1 MASTGS
7 LGRIRTSL
15 GIGRILEQ
23 KGYKVDTADR
33 FQPNLLFVYNLYA
46 YFSLQNKN
54 RPATVFASR
63 RTSPL
68 PIPRPDDVK
77 AILNDFHARIRSIID
92 DAWKEWLDI
101 PWRGK
106 LVFTKRA
113 RAMLV
118 FDFVVRRA
126 REAFDGDPNIRVI
139 VKHQTVKFLFKDKL
153 LIRFKKS
160 SEKGIGSNIMTQ
172 AVLDFVDPQRTIP
185 DLVFDIM
192 KVEVCYR
199 PDELGISLE
208 EVAVVART
216 EHARIW
222 AYPLDRAGGTV
233 VPLPI
238 ATPDESPAV
247 VIPRQPRSD
256 RKAEDEG
263 E

>member
-1 MASTGS
+1 M
-7 LGRIRTSL
+7 
-15 GIGRILEQ
+15 
-23 KGYKVDTADR
+23 
-33 FQPNLLFVYNLYA
+33 
-46 YFSLQNKN
+46 
-54 RPATVFASR
+54 
-63 RTSPL
+63 

-77 AILNDFHARIRSIID
+77 AILSDFHVRIRAIID

-106 LVFTKRA
+106 LVFEKRA

-126 REAFDGDPNIRVI
+126 RETFDGDPNIRVI

-160 SEKGIGSNIMTQ
+160 SAKGIGSNIMTQ
-172 AVLDFVDPQRTIP
+172 AVLDFVDPQRAIP
-185 DLVFDIM
+185 DLLFDIM
-192 KVEVCYR
+192 KVEVCYQ
-199 PDELGISLE
+199 PDELGVTLA

-216 EHARIW
+216 EHTRVW
-222 AYPLDRAGGTV
+222 AYPLERMGATV

-238 ATPDESPAV
+238 VTPDESPAV
-247 VIPRQPRSD
+247 VIPRQPRPD
-256 RKAEDEG
+256 RKADAEG